1 MPKFSYQAI
10 TETGATTS
18 GEIEADSL
26 EVANNMLASRGY
38 IPTRVKAEQP
48 ALSGLQM
55 SKIREQLSPVKAPE
69 LILFTKQFK
78 TMINAGVNMMNMLE
92 ILEEQT
98 ENPKLRRILGKMHQ
112 DIKEGASLYEA
123 FSKHPKVFSP
133 LYCSMIQAG
142 EASGAL
148 PEVLERLIYIIE
160 HEHQVKSDIKSAMTY
175 PVIVLVFLFT
185 AFLVLITQVIPKFV
199 NIFNNAGLTL
209 PLPTQICLLIYE
221 FLSNYWYLLIGGT
234 VVAALFLYYYLKTK
248 QGRLVRD
255 TILMRVP
262 LIGPLFVK
270 SAISRFASIFSILQ
284 ASGVDVLDSMDILA
298 GTIGNAAIG
307 SELERIKDS
316 LAEGRGIAG
325 PLGQA
330 KYFTPMLINMVAI
343 GEESGNLENML
354 RDVAE
359 HYDTE
364 VEYSMK
370 KLSEAIG
377 PLLTVGLAAVVG
389 FFALAIFLPMWDLTL
404 MAK

>member
-18 GEIEADSL
+18 GEIEAESL
-26 EVANNMLASRGY
+26 ESANSILASRGY
-38 IPTRVKAEQP
+38 IPTRVKAEQA
-48 ALSGLQM
+48 ALSGLQLP
-55 SKIREQLSPVKAPE
+55 KIQELLSPVKAPD
-69 LILFTKQFK
+69 LILFTKQF
-78 TMINAGVNMMNMLE
+78 
-92 ILEEQT
+92 
-98 ENPKLRRILGKMHQ
+98 KMHQ
-112 DIKEGASLYEA
+112 DIKEGASLYDA

-133 LYCSMIQAG
+133 LYCSMIKAG

-148 PEVLERLIYIIE
+148 PEVLERLIYIID

-175 PVIVLVFLFT
+175 PIIVVVFLFT

-209 PLPTQICLLIYE
+209 PLPTQICLLIYT
-221 FLSNYWYLLIGGT
+221 FLSNYWYLLIGS
-234 VVAALFLYYYLKTK
+234 VVLVGIFLFYYLKTD
-248 QGRLVRD
+248 QGKFARD
-255 TILMRVP
+255 TLLMRVP

-270 SAISRFASIFSILQ
+270 SAVSRFASIFSILQ
-284 ASGVDVLDSMDILA
+284 SSGVDVLDSMDILS
-298 GTIGNAAIG
+298 GTIGNTAIG
-307 SELERIKDS
+307 SELEGIKDS

-343 GEESGNLENML
+343 GEESGNLESLL

>member
-1 MPKFSYQAI
+1 M
-10 TETGATTS
+10 
-18 GEIEADSL
+18 
-26 EVANNMLASRGY
+26 
-38 IPTRVKAEQP
+38 
-48 ALSGLQM
+48 
-55 SKIREQLSPVKAPE
+55 IR
-69 LILFTKQFK
+69 
-78 TMINAGVNMMNMLE
+78 
-92 ILEEQT
+92 
-98 ENPKLRRILGKMHQ
+98 
-112 DIKEGASLYEA
+112 
-123 FSKHPKVFSP
+123 
-133 LYCSMIQAG
+133 AG

-148 PEVLERLIYIIE
+148 PEVLERLIYIID

-175 PVIVLVFLFT
+175 PIIVVVFLFT

-209 PLPTQICLLIYE
+209 PLPTQICLFIYR
-221 FLSNYWYLLIGGT
+221 FLSNYWYLIIGGT
-234 VVAALFLYYYLKTK
+234 VLAVMFLFYYLKTQ
-248 QGRLVRD
+248 QGRFARD
-255 TILMRVP
+255 ALLMRMP

-270 SAISRFASIFSILQ
+270 SAVSRFASIFSILQ
-284 ASGVDVLDSMDILA
+284 SSGVDVLDSMDILSE
-298 GTIGNAAIG
+298 TIGNAAIG
-307 SELERIKDS
+307 SELQGIKDS

-343 GEESGNLENML
+343 GEESGNLEAML